1 MGQIGH
7 FKKYVAYVLATFAGV
22 ILLTSCSSTP
32 KTTSVPQVTHVKP
45 DTPAE
50 TQKITPEHKLLE
62 AKRVWQQFRNKA
74 QRDTLLLDAVEMY
87 IEQDEPL
94 LAQQILYEMKQD
106 GVAKPLTDRYTLL
119 VVQAY
124 QNDGSASPSQLLSL
138 LERTPMAPEYQV
150 QKAQLQ
156 TSLYAKQRLWAQAA
170 NSILKTQIDDE
181 QKISQ
186 VWQWLMQLPLDEIE
200 RANTQYPA
208 LQPFIA
214 LRQITTDYA
223 HSPEQLTQA
232 VAQFQRVYSSHL
244 LGKKL
249 PLDVASA
256 LTLNRTEIKEIVVLL
271 PLTGRLATT
280 GQSVK
285 DGIMAA
291 YYQQLTLSE
300 QPNNLPKLRFVDT
313 SNTDAA
319 TLVSAIGDAKFII
332 GPLLKET
339 VEQLIPQLP
348 IDVNILALNRPDTPL
363 VANAN
368 LSSESSELTLN
379 NNINYFALAPEDEAN
394 QLAQYIYDKGYRAPV
409 VVSAQSSLYQRMN
422 NAFQARWNT
431 LHEQDEHGQHATTTV
446 VFNDSTSLRD
456 GITQALDVAQS
467 NKRINQIEYMVNETV
482 YNMPR
487 SRRDIDVI
495 VAFAS
500 PQDTELLNPI
510 IEASLNPLNSTPV
523 PVFATS
529 RSLDYDSGKNQWRD
543 LQNVRFLDMPWMMPD
558 HPWQTLANETSQIWP
573 DRTTMQNRLF
583 AFGAD
588 AYALLP
594 NLGVMNV
601 LSYVTYDGLTG
612 TLALN
617 NNREIERSQPQA
629 IIRNEQVQR
638 LTE

>member
-7 FKKYVAYVLATFAGV
+7 FTKYVAFVLATFAGA
-22 ILLTSCSSTP
+22 ILLSSCSSTP
-32 KTTSVPQVTHVKP
+32 KTTSAPKVAQVKKTAPIEEQIV
-45 DTPAE
+45 
-50 TQKITPEHKLLE
+50 TPEHKLLE
-62 AKRVWQQFRNKA
+62 AKRVWQQLRNKT
-74 QRDTLLLDAVEMY
+74 QRDSLLLDAAALY
-87 IEQDEPL
+87 IEQNETL

-106 GVAKPLTDRYTLL
+106 GVAPSLTDHYTLL
-119 VVQAY
+119 VVKAY
-124 QNDGSASPSQLLSL
+124 QNDATASPSQLLSL
-138 LERTPMAPEYQV
+138 LESTRMAPEYQV
-150 QKAQLQ
+150 QKAELQ
-156 TSLYAKQRLWAQAA
+156 TTLYAKQRLWAQAS
-170 NSILKTQIDDE
+170 NSLLKTQVDDE

-186 VWQWLMQLPLDEIE
+186 VWQWLMLLSLDEIE

-223 HSPEQLTQA
+223 YSPEQLTQA

-249 PLDVASA
+249 PHDVASA
-256 LTLNRTEIKEIVVLL
+256 LTLNPPEIKEIVVLL

-313 SNTDAA
+313 SNADTT
-319 TLVSAIGDAKFII
+319 TLVNAIGDAKFVI

-348 IDVNILALNRPDTPL
+348 MDVNMLALNRPDAPL
-363 VANAN
+363 VANTN
-368 LSSESSELTLN
+368 ISDESPELGLN
-379 NNINYFALAPEDEAN
+379 SNINYFALAPEDEAN
-394 QLAQYIYDKGYRAPV
+394 QLAQYIYDKGYRAPI

-422 NAFQARWNT
+422 NAFLNRWKT
-431 LHEQDEHGQHATTTV
+431 LHNQDKYGQHETTTV

-467 NKRINQIEYMVNETV
+467 NQRINQIEYMVNDTV

-487 SRRDIDVI
+487 SRRDIDAI

-510 IEASLNPLNSTPV
+510 IEASLNPLNAKPV

-543 LQNVRFLDMPWMMPD
+543 LQNVRFLDMPWMLPA
-558 HPWQTLANETSQIWP
+558 HPWQDLADETNQIWP

-583 AFGAD
+583 AFGVD
-588 AYALLP
+588 AFGLLP
-594 NLGVMNV
+594 KLGVMNT
-601 LSYVTYDGLTG
+601 LAYITYNGLTG
-612 TLALN
+612 QLVMN
-617 NNREIERSQPQA
+617 NNKEVERSQPQA
-629 IIRNEQVQR
+629 IIHNEQVQR